1 MAKKPPSELSEVDR
15 AAGEMAI
22 AMAKEAESEV
32 ERRRIEEDL
41 ATKPWIEVA
50 EACAYGCQCRN
61 LRLKPWQSPPIWLVG
76 VAPED
81 AADDHRGGRRA
92 ATLLARMS
100 AAGVSYLHPN
110 PLAALAAA
118 EGK

>member
-1 MAKKPPSELSEVDR
+1 MVKKPPSELSEVDR
-15 AAGEMAI
+15 AAGELAI
-22 AMAKEAESEV
+22 GMEKAESEV
-32 ERRRIEEDL
+32 WRQRIEEDL

-81 AADDHRGGRRA
+81 AADDHRGGYRA
-92 ATLLARMS
+92 AVLLQCMLD
-100 AAGVSYLHPN
+100 AGVSYLHPD
-110 PLAALAAA
+110 PVAALAAA
-118 EGK
+118 EGE